1 MDTCPPFSEFFT
13 PLLTLVNSGERN
25 VTESANAIADVLGL
39 TDRAKLETI
48 KSGNQRKYIN
58 RTHWAA
64 TYLRAAGLIK
74 TTKCGFVVI
83 TDQGVKFLKEHQA
96 GISLK
101 DLKAI
106 PAFKEFHE
114 GKGSSVSATEVVD
127 IESKDALTPDDKI
140 IESLEEIESALAETL
155 LEHLQNSSP
164 AFFEKAVLDLFLSMG
179 YGWDDEAAGEH
190 LGKSGDDG
198 IDGLINQDALGL
210 ERVYIQAKRYSS
222 QNTISSESVRSFIG
236 ALNVKQASKGL
247 FVTTSSFSKSA
258 ISTAETVTQRIVL
271 IDGQYLSRLMIKYD
285 VGCSTQKTFSI
296 KQLDSDY
303 FE

>member
-1 MDTCPPFSEFFT
+1 MDTCPPLSQFFV
-13 PLLTLVNSGERN
+13 PLLVLVSDGEKN
-25 VTESANAIADVLGL
+25 VRQSAKVIADDFGL
-39 TDRAKLETI
+39 TDRAKSETL
-48 KSGNQRKYIN
+48 KSNNEPRYIN

-74 TTKCGFVVI
+74 TTKRGFVAI
-83 TDQGVKFLKEHQA
+83 TDQGVKFLKDHQA

-101 DLKAI
+101 DHKAI

-127 IESKDALTPDDKI
+127 IESKDALTPDERI
-140 IESLEEIESALAETL
+140 SEAFEEIESALAEEML
-155 LEHLQNSSP
+155 DKLINSP
-164 AFFEKAVLDLFLSMG
+164 WEFFERFVIDLFLSMG

-271 IDGQYLSRLMIKYD
+271 IDGQHLSRLMIKYN

>member
-1 MDTCPPFSEFFT
+1 MDTCPPLSQFFV
-13 PLLTLVNSGERN
+13 PLLVLVSDGEKN
-25 VTESANAIADVLGL
+25 VRQSAKVIADDFGL
-39 TDRAKLETI
+39 TDRAKSETL
-48 KSGNQRKYIN
+48 KSNNEPRYIN

-74 TTKCGFVVI
+74 TTKRGFVAI
-83 TDQGVKFLKEHQA
+83 TDQGVKFLKDHQA

-127 IESKDALTPDDKI
+127 IDSKDALTPDERI
-140 IESLEEIESALAETL
+140 SEAFEEIESALAEEL
-155 LEHLQNSSP
+155 LDKLINSP
-164 AFFEKAVLDLFLSMG
+164 WEFFERFVIDLFLSMG

-210 ERVYIQAKRYSS
+210 ERIHIQAKRKNPQYNIPPSD
-222 QNTISSESVRSFIG
+222 IRDFIG
-236 ALNVKQASKGL
+236 ALDREKASKGL
-247 FVTTSSFSKSA
+247 FVTTSSFSSSA
-258 ISTAETVTQRIVL
+258 IDAAKGSSKHIVL
-271 IDGQYLSRLMIKYD
+271 IDGQSLSRLMIKYN